1 MALGSSNRR
10 ENNPLYRRGKSQ
22 WLCNGHVNNLT
33 RQDLLSLCQEN
44 FNVCSRYA
52 TNITVKNVYIHIK
65 INTPMSCGFKL

>member
-44 FNVCSRYA
+44 FNVCSRYV